1 MEREKRTKRPKQQQ
15 CIFDTQHCVLF
26 AILAKMLK
34 MLVADE
40 DNYYCQSDDGI
51 FEKYVED
58 GT

>member
-1 MEREKRTKRPKQQQ
+1 MM
-15 CIFDTQHCVLF
+15 
-26 AILAKMLK
+26 AKMLK

-40 DNYYCQSDDGI
+40 DNDYCQSDDGI

>member
-1 MEREKRTKRPKQQQ
+1 
-15 CIFDTQHCVLF
+15 
-26 AILAKMLK
+26 MLK

-40 DNYYCQSDDGI
+40 DNDYCQSDDGI

>member
-1 MEREKRTKRPKQQQ
+1 MM
-15 CIFDTQHCVLF
+15 
-26 AILAKMLK
+26 AKMLK

-40 DNYYCQSDDGI
+40 DNGYCQSDDGI